1 MEIQIMTKKKP
12 QNMLGEHLKKQEF
25 KNQAFR
31 LFLEFEKKTP
41 NVSRQYPHLLEHHK
55 ATALSSLKI

>member
-1 MEIQIMTKKKP
+1 MTKKKP

-25 KNQAFR
+25 ENQEFR

-41 NVSRQYPHLLEHHK
+41 NVSRLCPHLLEHHK
-55 ATALSSLKI
+55 QIALSSLKI